1 MMNTPPAISTSSAT
15 AAEDAPGVVLFA
27 HGARDARWAEPFT
40 KVTEGVRAGAP
51 DLPVE
56 IAFLEFMDP
65 NLATAV
71 ARLARRGVTRIRVI
85 PLFLGTGGHL
95 RAEVPR
101 LVAGIAASHPGIAI
115 GLAPAAGDDAKVIE
129 ALAAYCL
136 AAAAAR

>member
-1 MMNTPPAISTSSAT
+1 MTNVPPAISTSPAT
-15 AAEDAPGVVLFA
+15 AAEGARGVVLFA
-27 HGARDARWAEPFT
+27 HGARDARWAEPFA
-40 KVTEGVRAGAP
+40 KVTEGVRVGAP

-65 NLATAV
+65 DLASAV
-71 ARLARRGVTRIRVI
+71 ARLTRRGVTRIRVI

-101 LVAGIAASHPGIAI
+101 LVAGIAALHPGVAI
-115 GLAPAAGDDAKVIE
+115 DLAPAAGDDPRVIE